1 MIRNKKTT
9 GIIGGLTIG
18 TILGFLFATKKVRNK
33 KIKMLLQEDEQKK
46 RTTKEQNSFYDSLPN
61 LLLMNETLFQSNS
74 I

>member
-18 TILGFLFATKKVRNK
+18 TILGFLFAAKQARKNK
-33 KIKMLLQEDEQKK
+33 LALLEDKEQK
-46 RTTKEQNSFYDSLPN
+46 RTTEEQNSFYDSLPN
-61 LLLMNETLFQSNS
+61 LLLMNETLFRSHS

>member
-9 GIIGGLTIG
+9 GIISGLTIG
-18 TILGFLFATKKVRNK
+18 TILGFLFAAKKAKNK
-33 KIKMLLQEDEQKK
+33 KMLLQEDEQKK

>member
-18 TILGFLFATKKVRNK
+18 TILGFLFATKKARKNK
-33 KIKMLLQEDEQKK
+33 LSLLKDKEQK
-46 RTTKEQNSFYDSLPN
+46 RTTEEQDSFYDSLPN
-61 LLLMNETLFQSNS
+61 LLLMNESLFRSNS